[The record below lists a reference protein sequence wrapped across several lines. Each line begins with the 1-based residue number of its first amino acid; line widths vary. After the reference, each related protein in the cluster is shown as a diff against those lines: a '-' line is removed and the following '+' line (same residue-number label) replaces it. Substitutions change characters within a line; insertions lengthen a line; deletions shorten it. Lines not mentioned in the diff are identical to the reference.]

1 MDFLAETAFLT
12 RGLASIG
19 PEELAEAWPFDAP
32 ILVWVDQGKIIRGT
46 LHDYLPFRAK
56 AADLPRLDCNMLP
69 QVLANGGSGSLTAS
83 GTMAVCEMLQI
94 PLAVTCGMGGI
105 GQIHAEQL
113 CADLPAL
120 VRYPVALIASSP
132 KDMLDIPATLQWL
145 TDHGVHV
152 AGPDCSG
159 WVFHCS
165 PIELPERRTDYPDR
179 QAILHAAQTGGLLL
193 LNPIAD
199 DRRISDRSILAQAIA
214 AGKRA
219 EAAGGDYHPAANA
232 EIHRLTGGYSA
243 RLQLEAFVDNLRLAA
258 SFI

>member
-1 MDFLAETAFLT
+1 MDFLAETALLT
-12 RGLASIG
+12 RGLASIK
-19 PEELAEAWPFDAP
+19 PEALATAWPFDTP
-32 ILVWVDQGKIIRGT
+32 VLVWVEQGKIIRGT
-46 LHDYLPFRAK
+46 LQDYLPFRAK
-56 AADLPRLDCNMLP
+56 AADLPRLDCDILP
-69 QVLANGGSGSLTAS
+69 QVLKTGGSGSLTAS

-120 VRYPVALIASSP
+120 ARYPVALIASSP

-145 TDHGVHV
+145 TDHGVHI

-159 WVFHCS
+159 WVFRRS
-165 PIELPERRTDYPDR
+165 PIPLPESPADYPDQ
-179 QAILHAAQTGGLLL
+179 QAIVHAARNGGLLL
-193 LNPIAD
+193 LNPIAE
-199 DRRISDRSILAQAIA
+199 DRRITDHSILDRAIA

-243 RLQLEAFVDNLRLAA
+243 CLQLEAFVDNLRLA
-258 SFI
+258 SSL